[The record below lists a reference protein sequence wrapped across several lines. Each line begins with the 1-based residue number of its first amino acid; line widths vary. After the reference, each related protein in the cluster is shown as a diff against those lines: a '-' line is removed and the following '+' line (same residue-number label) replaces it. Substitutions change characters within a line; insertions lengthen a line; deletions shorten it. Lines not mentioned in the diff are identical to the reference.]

1 MGRGTLKAAA
11 IQMSSLGD
19 KDANLLKAA
28 RLVKEA
34 KTAGARLV
42 LLPEYFNCYDSLEIM
57 SKQAEPIPGRTYQFM
72 ADLAR
77 RWRLYLCGT
86 ILVKVSANKVYNTAL
101 LFAPTGD
108 LLGRY
113 RKIHLFNVSL
123 PGLNYQESRYILPGR
138 RLALMDVEGFRTALT
153 ICFDLRFPGL
163 FQTLAS
169 RGADLFLLPSA
180 STATTSRDHWEP
192 LLKARAIENQCY
204 VVTAN
209 QFGRHPNGVTTF
221 GHSLIINPWGQV
233 MSGVLKGE
241 GVAVASMD
249 MRFLRE
255 VRKKIPLYGDF
266 ALCRGERREAR

>member
-1 MGRGTLKAAA
+1 MTGWGPDVGRGILKVAA

-19 KDANLLKAA
+19 KDANLLKAT

-42 LLPEYFNCYDSLEIM
+42 LLPEYFNCYDSLEVM
-57 SKQAEPIPGRTYQFM
+57 SKQAEPIPGRTCQFM

-86 ILVKVSANKVYNTAL
+86 ILVKVSANKIYNTAL

-138 RLALMDVEGFRTALT
+138 RLALMDVAGFRTALT

-204 VVTAN
+204 VIGVN
-209 QFGRHPNGVTTF
+209 RVGNDGKENYSGDSRIYGPFGEELLAAGKDEGIF
-221 GHSLIINPWGQV
+221 IGEINLEKV
-233 MSGVLKGE
+233 K
-241 GVAVASMD
+241 
-249 MRFLRE
+249 E
-255 VRKKIPLYGDF
+255 VRKTHKFLPK
-266 ALCRGERREAR
+266 EWEA